1 MVIWK
6 LKPPSDVEDGL
17 MQNIIIQWYA
27 GFDIQSS
34 LFNFIS
40 RQGSNTTKNI
50 ADSTELGNNFFF
62 IRNVEYRRN
71 FWKFV
76 NDPL

>member
-1 MVIWK
+1 M
-6 LKPPSDVEDGL
+6 KPPSDVEDGL

-50 ADSTELGNNFFF
+50 ADSTELGNNFFLF
-62 IRNVEYRRN
+62 EMLNIDAIFEN
-71 FWKFV
+71 
-76 NDPL
+76 L